1 MNEDFRTGRF
11 GVSHSLVDA
20 VKDVIMGKRINE
32 KEGDKEAYQKFFQ
45 KALKKFGVSSPSE
58 LKGDKEKEF
67 YDYVDKNWTGDH
79 EESKKVNEWKSLK
92 GEAGRRVQGGDKR
105 LKEDE
110 KEDDEDEKETA
121 KKAKKDAPKK
131 NGKEKVEI
139 DPTLDEKLDEG
150 SMKNKLL
157 KTADLIQKMI
167 KPGDPDRHDYA
178 AARDHI
184 EANNMKTL
192 KKIVMNMD
200 TVPKEKIAVALA
212 KGLGKAEA
220 EKILGV
226 KLNMSEEVKEEM
238 TEAQK
243 AKREEIV
250 KELKKKTEDFKK
262 KYGDRW
268 EDVMYATATKM
279 AMKAA

>member
-1 MNEDFRTGRF
+1 MKKMHYEGVEEMNEDFRTGRF

-92 GEAGRRVQGGDKR
+92 GETARRVQGGDKR
-105 LKEDE
+105 LKEDEKEDE

-121 KKAKKDAPKK
+121 KKAKKDEPKK
-131 NGKEKVEI
+131 NGKEKVEV
-139 DPTLDEKLDEG
+139 DPTLD
-150 SMKNKLL
+150 
-157 KTADLIQKMI
+157 
-167 KPGDPDRHDYA
+167 
-178 AARDHI
+178 
-184 EANNMKTL
+184 
-192 KKIVMNMD
+192 
-200 TVPKEKIAVALA
+200 
-212 KGLGKAEA
+212 
-220 EKILGV
+220 
-226 KLNMSEEVKEEM
+226 EVKEEM

-250 KELKKKTEDFKK
+250 KELKKKSADFKE

>member
-32 KEGDKEAYQKFFQ
+32 KEGDKGAYQKFFQ
-45 KALKKFGVSSPSE
+45 KALKKFGVNSPSE

-92 GEAGRRVQGGDKR
+92 GETARRVQGGDKR

-121 KKAKKDAPKK
+121 KKAKKDEPKK
-131 NGKEKVEI
+131 NGKEKVEV
-139 DPTLDEKLDEG
+139 DPTLD
-150 SMKNKLL
+150 
-157 KTADLIQKMI
+157 
-167 KPGDPDRHDYA
+167 
-178 AARDHI
+178 
-184 EANNMKTL
+184 
-192 KKIVMNMD
+192 
-200 TVPKEKIAVALA
+200 
-212 KGLGKAEA
+212 
-220 EKILGV
+220 
-226 KLNMSEEVKEEM
+226 EVKEEM